1 MFYET
6 LAIVQRN
13 PNVYFNTAC
22 WRPKYIP
29 QDVLR
34 YVNGAL
40 SGKALFG
47 SDYPLFEWAVLLQ
60 ESRDLGLK
68 EKTMKAMTEDNP
80 ARLLIL

>member
-1 MFYET
+1 
-6 LAIVQRN
+6 
-13 PNVYFNTAC
+13 
-22 WRPKYIP
+22 
-29 QDVLR
+29 VLR

-47 SDYPLFEWAVLLQ
+47 SDYPLLERAVLLQ